1 MNILSLLIALPLF
14 GSVAISLTRSAYLA
28 KVFALA
34 IAVLELLITIRA
46 VQQFNADDN
55 SFQFV
60 ENYTWIPSLN
70 IHYQLGVDGISILFL
85 PMTALLVV
93 MAILASWRSVQSLCR
108 LHFALLLLL
117 EACTIGVFS
126 ALDMIL
132 FFVFW
137 EMTLPPIFYLI
148 GLWGIGPKRRLAA
161 GKYTLFM
168 LFGGVPL
175 LIAIMLLAINHAN
188 QINGAIPQTLS
199 FSFVSL
205 VETPLPSEWQTM
217 VFLLLMLGFAVKA
230 PLVPFHTWLPTAA
243 MEGPTQITAL
253 LTGLK
258 LGVYGILRFAMPLAP
273 SAAIEY
279 NWIMGILGAI
289 TLIYGALIAL
299 QQSNLRRLLAY
310 SSISHV

>member
-108 LHFALLLLL
+108 LHFALLLL
-117 EACTIGVFS
+117 
-126 ALDMIL
+126 
-132 FFVFW
+132 
-137 EMTLPPIFYLI
+137 
-148 GLWGIGPKRRLAA
+148 
-161 GKYTLFM
+161 
-168 LFGGVPL
+168 
-175 LIAIMLLAINHAN
+175 
-188 QINGAIPQTLS
+188 
-199 FSFVSL
+199 
-205 VETPLPSEWQTM
+205 
-217 VFLLLMLGFAVKA
+217 
-230 PLVPFHTWLPTAA
+230 
-243 MEGPTQITAL
+243 
-253 LTGLK
+253 
-258 LGVYGILRFAMPLAP
+258 
-273 SAAIEY
+273 
-279 NWIMGILGAI
+279 
-289 TLIYGALIAL
+289 
-299 QQSNLRRLLAY
+299 
-310 SSISHV
+310 